1 MRYFDINLVTVL
13 VRFYLMM
20 AAVIVGLFT
29 GLNWLAFLALPI
41 FLSIMLGVT
50 FRKEGKGKKIQ
61 CWRDGL
67 IEAKNG
73 SLNSNTMFTS
83 CMIQLVSR

>member
-1 MRYFDINLVTVL
+1 MRFFDINLVTVL

-50 FRKEGKGKKIQ
+50 FRKESKRKT
-61 CWRDGL
+61 
-67 IEAKNG
+67 
-73 SLNSNTMFTS
+73 SNTAVKTTLS
-83 CMIQLVSR
+83 QRTAA

>member
-1 MRYFDINLVTVL
+1 MRFFDINLITVM

-50 FRKEGKGKKIQ
+50 FRKESKRKTSNNTVKT
-61 CWRDGL
+61 
-67 IEAKNG
+67 
-73 SLNSNTMFTS
+73 SLTQRTAA
-83 CMIQLVSR
+83 